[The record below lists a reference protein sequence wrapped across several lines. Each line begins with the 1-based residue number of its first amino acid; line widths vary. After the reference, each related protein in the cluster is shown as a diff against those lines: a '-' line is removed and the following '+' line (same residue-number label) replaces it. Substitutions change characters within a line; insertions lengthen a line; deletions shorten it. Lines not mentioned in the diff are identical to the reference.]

1 MKKFFRFFISKQ
13 FLLNLLGIV
22 VVWIVFVWVVFAQ
35 IKNHT
40 NYGESVEVPS
50 FYKIHMDD
58 LDEFVS
64 GKNINYE
71 IQDSVYLDDW
81 PKGTVCWQY
90 PKPTDSTG
98 MSVKEGRTIVLSV
111 VPLKPKMIAMP
122 KVVDMSKRMA
132 ETTLNSMGIRTK
144 VSYKPAVEGPG
155 FVLDQLYDGRPIPAG
170 TRIPKG
176 SRIEL
181 VVSQGKTGEASA
193 LPNLVGLT
201 ISEARER
208 LLNLP
213 LSLYVEWD
221 ESIVTEEDHL
231 NAVITAQNPNGGEN
245 VSVQAGT
252 TITIWATKANEG
264 GN

>member
-1 MKKFFRFFISKQ
+1 
-13 FLLNLLGIV
+13 
-22 VVWIVFVWVVFAQ
+22 
-35 IKNHT
+35 
-40 NYGESVEVPS
+40 
-50 FYKIHMDD
+50 
-58 LDEFVS
+58 
-64 GKNINYE
+64 
-71 IQDSVYLDDW
+71 
-81 PKGTVCWQY
+81 
-90 PKPTDSTG
+90 

-231 NAVITAQNPNGGEN
+231 NAVITAQTPNGGEN